1 MEMKDTKKNETL
13 VTEETVSKYLIDN
26 PTFFDRNESVLS
38 SLMIP
43 HVRGEAVS
51 LVERQLLNLRKQNS
65 SLHDQLGEVFNNAR
79 DNELVSEK
87 VHAITLMLLKEKE
100 LEKKIEVVE
109 QYFEQE
115 FDASKVQVAL
125 FSEIKN
131 LEGFF
136 ARESPLYFSFEEFI
150 LKGEL

>member
-1 MEMKDTKKNETL
+1 MEMKDTKKNQAL
-13 VTEETVSKYLIDN
+13 VTDETVSKYLIDN
-26 PTFFDRNESVLS
+26 PAFFDRNESVLS

-65 SLHDQLGEVFNNAR
+65 SLHDQLDEVFTNAR

-100 LEKKIEVVE
+100 VEKK
-109 QYFEQE
+109 
-115 FDASKVQVAL
+115 
-125 FSEIKN
+125 N
-131 LEGFF
+131 
-136 ARESPLYFSFEEFI
+136 
-150 LKGEL
+150 